1 MHGTP
6 VSSATLYMPTQSN
19 RYSQPPQA
27 PGGSITQ
34 GTPVHQR
41 MLHNSNQ
48 NVNADY
54 YQKRAPQP
62 QYQSRQ
68 PHFSEQRQIIMNDYI
83 TSQQMHSN
91 VAAQFPRV
99 QKPPPVTS
107 PMYYQPTR
115 QGVIQRHNTAPKVTS
130 PQSYPPG
137 HEALGSLVDVA
148 VRQPSLPVP
157 LNHSEDNRHR
167 DQQERYGR
175 GTPIPKTSHM
185 FREQQRHEHQRHEQQ
200 MHIEREIAVQREREL
215 QAVAHIREQQKR
227 EHQQRE
233 HQQREHQQREHQQ
246 REMYIRDK
254 QIMHHRINPEQH
266 SRMMAAVS
274 YQQQH
279 QRQQEQ
285 QQSRVMQIP
294 STVSSFQQ
302 SRSNTPVSR
311 HQEPP
316 SSLSKYN
323 LLHKK

>member
-6 VSSATLYMPTQSN
+6 VSAATLYMPPQTN
-19 RYSQPPQA
+19 RYSQSPQA

-48 NVNADY
+48 KIRTDY
-54 YQKRAPQP
+54 YHKHPQP

-91 VAAQFPRV
+91 VTAQFPRV
-99 QKPPPVTS
+99 QKPPVTS
-107 PMYYQPTR
+107 AMYYQPAR
-115 QGVIQRHNTAPKVTS
+115 QGVIQRHNTAPKATS

-148 VRQPSLPVP
+148 IRQPSLPVP
-157 LNHSEDNRHR
+157 LNHPEDRHR
-167 DQQERYGR
+167 EQDCYVR
-175 GTPIPKTSHM
+175 GSPVPKQHM
-185 FREQQRHEHQRHEQQ
+185 YREQQRHEQQ
-200 MHIEREIAVQREREL
+200 MQREREMAVQREREM
-215 QAVAHIREQQKR
+215 QAVAQIREQQ
-227 EHQQRE
+227 QRE
-233 HQQREHQQREHQQ
+233 Q
-246 REMYIRDK
+246 YLRDK
-254 QIMHHRINPEQH
+254 QMMHHRLTPEQH
-266 SRMMAAVS
+266 SRMVAAAS
-274 YQQQH
+274 FQQH
-279 QRQQEQ
+279 QQRQQEQ
-285 QQSRVMQIP
+285 PRVMQIP

-316 SSLSKYN
+316 SNIQKYN
-323 LLHKK
+323 

>member
-6 VSSATLYMPTQSN
+6 VSATALYMPQQSN
-19 RYSQPPQA
+19 RYSQSSQA

-48 NVNADY
+48 NLNADY
-54 YQKRAPQP
+54 YQKRNPQP

-91 VAAQFPRV
+91 VAAQFPRA

-107 PMYYQPTR
+107 PMYYQPAR
-115 QGVIQRHNTAPKVTS
+115 QGVIQRHNTTPKATS

-148 VRQPSLPVP
+148 IRQPSLPVP
-157 LNHSEDNRHR
+157 LNHSEDNRLR
-167 DQQERYGR
+167 EQERYAR
-175 GTPIPKTSHM
+175 STPVPKSHNM
-185 FREQQRHEHQRHEQQ
+185 YREQQRHEQQ
-200 MHIEREIAVQREREL
+200 IREIAVQREREM
-215 QAVAHIREQQKR
+215 QAVAHIREQ
-227 EHQQRE
+227 
-233 HQQREHQQREHQQ
+233 QQ

-254 QIMHHRINPEQH
+254 QMMHHRILPEQH
-266 SRMMAAVS
+266 SRMVTTAPF
-274 YQQQH
+274 QQQQQ

-285 QQSRVMQIP
+285 PRVMQIP

-311 HQEPP
+311 HQEPA
-316 SSLSKYN
+316 SNIQKYN
-323 LLHKK
+323 

>member
-6 VSSATLYMPTQSN
+6 VSAATLYMPPQPN
-19 RYSQPPQA
+19 RYSQSSQA
-27 PGGSITQ
+27 SGGSITQ

-48 NVNADY
+48 NMNADY
-54 YQKRAPQP
+54 YQKRNPQP

-91 VAAQFPRV
+91 VAAQFPRAP
-99 QKPPPVTS
+99 KPPPVTS
-107 PMYYQPTR
+107 PMYYQPAR

-148 VRQPSLPVP
+148 IRQPSLPVP
-157 LNHSEDNRHR
+157 LTHSEDRHR
-167 DQQERYGR
+167 EQDRFIR
-175 GTPIPKTSHM
+175 GSPVPKQHM
-185 FREQQRHEHQRHEQQ
+185 YREQQRHEQIQR
-200 MHIEREIAVQREREL
+200 EREMAVQREREM
-215 QAVAHIREQQKR
+215 QAVAQIREQQ
-227 EHQQRE
+227 QRE
-233 HQQREHQQREHQQ
+233 Q
-246 REMYIRDK
+246 YIRDK
-254 QIMHHRINPEQH
+254 QMMHHRLTPEQH
-266 SRMMAAVS
+266 SRMVAS
-274 YQQQH
+274 FQQ
-279 QRQQEQ
+279 QRQQEPP
-285 QQSRVMQIP
+285 RVMQIP

-316 SSLSKYN
+316 PTN
-323 LLHKK
+323 LQK